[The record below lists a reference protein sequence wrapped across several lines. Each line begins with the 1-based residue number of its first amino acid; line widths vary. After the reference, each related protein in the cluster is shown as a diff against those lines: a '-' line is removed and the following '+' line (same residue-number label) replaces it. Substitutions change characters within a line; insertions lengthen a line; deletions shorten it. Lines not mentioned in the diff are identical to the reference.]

1 MNAICTPIILHSFN
15 IWLYKLMNVDITMLD
30 QNIKWKIVR
39 CSSFW
44 VLLSKLREESGSM
57 RRNKKPSIPIR
68 LGLRAN
74 INQFSILVLVNAFV
88 GAMIGLEQT
97 VVPLI
102 GKDEFGIESNA
113 LIVSFIASFGA
124 IKAILNL
131 FAGSMS
137 DRWGRKRMLVLGWLF
152 GIPVPFILL
161 FAPSWNWIIF
171 ANVLLGINQGLAW
184 SMTVNMKIDLVGKER
199 RGLALGLNEFA
210 GYVSVAL
217 VGFAT
222 GYLAATYGLKPY
234 PFYLG
239 IAFALLGL
247 LISFFV
253 VKDTRKFTL
262 LEIKK
267 QEEEEEEEEEEVKK
281 NIQDVTTETTTT
293 IKTKPNL
300 SSPPSTNDDIAN
312 LSFLQVFSITSW
324 KNRSLLSV
332 SQAGLVNNLVFGV
345 TWGLFTIYFASMGFS
360 VSDIAFLKALHPGI
374 WGALQLVTGTTS
386 DKVGRKILIYP
397 GMIVQGAGVW
407 IVLLSESSFMGIIVG
422 MSFLGVGTALVY
434 PTLLAAISDIAHPKW
449 RATLLGVYRFWR
461 DLGFVFGAIGIGFI
475 ADVSSI

>member
-1 MNAICTPIILHSFN
+1 
-15 IWLYKLMNVDITMLD
+15 
-30 QNIKWKIVR
+30 
-39 CSSFW
+39 
-44 VLLSKLREESGSM
+44 M
-57 RRNKKPSIPIR
+57 RRNKKTSIPIK

-161 FAPSWNWIIF
+161 FAPDWNWIIF

-210 GYVSVAL
+210 GYVSVAV
-217 VGFAT
+217 VGFVT
-222 GYLAATYGLKPY
+222 GYIAAIYGLKPY
-234 PFYLG
+234 PFFLG
-239 IAFALLGL
+239 IVFALLGFIISW
-247 LISFFV
+247 LI
-253 VKDTRKFTL
+253 VKDTRNFTL
-262 LEIKK
+262 LEIKEN
-267 QEEEEEEEEEEVKK
+267 QEEFAKTSDNQLDSHKK
-281 NIQDVTTETTTT
+281 ATANERFG
-293 IKTKPNL
+293 NL
-300 SSPPSTNDDIAN
+300 TFI
-312 LSFLQVFSITSW
+312 QVFIETSW

-332 SQAGLVNNLVFGV
+332 SQAGLINNLIFGV
-345 TWGLFTIYFASMGFS
+345 SWGLFTLYFASLNIS
-360 VSDIAFLKALHPGI
+360 ISDIGFLKALHPGV
-374 WGALQLVTGTTS
+374 WGVLQLITGSLS

-397 GMIVQGAGVW
+397 GMIVQGIGIW
-407 IVLLSESSFMGIIVG
+407 IVLLSVNSFIGNIVG
-422 MSFLGVGTALVY
+422 MSFLGIGTALVY
-434 PTLLAAISDIAHPKW
+434 PTLLAAISDTAHPKW
-449 RATLLGVYRFWR
+449 RATSLGVYRFWR
-461 DLGFVFGAIGIGFI
+461 DLGFVFGAIGVGFI
-475 ADVSSI
+475 ADLSTNSIAIQLVAWIAVASGIFVLLVMKETRKA

>member
-1 MNAICTPIILHSFN
+1 MNNADANNTKNNASPIS
-15 IWLYKLMNVDITMLD
+15 
-30 QNIKWKIVR
+30 
-39 CSSFW
+39 
-44 VLLSKLREESGSM
+44 
-57 RRNKKPSIPIR
+57 
-68 LGLRAN
+68 LGLRQN

-124 IKAILNL
+124 VKAVLNL

-152 GIPVPFILL
+152 GLPVPFILL
-161 FAPSWNWIIF
+161 FAPDWNWIIF

-184 SMTVNMKIDLVGKER
+184 SMTVNMKIDLVGKKR

-217 VGFAT
+217 VGLVT

-247 LISFFV
+247 LISSFV

-262 LEIKK
+262 LEIKEQE
-267 QEEEEEEEEEEVKK
+267 QEEGTKDEAKSK
-281 NIQDVTTETTTT
+281 QYTTSSSETT
-293 IKTKPNL
+293 
-300 SSPPSTNDDIAN
+300 
-312 LSFLQVFSITSW
+312 SFLQVFSITSW
-324 KNRSLLSV
+324 KNHSLLSA

-345 TWGLFTIYFASMGFS
+345 TWGLFTIYFASMDFS
-360 VSDIAFLKALHPGI
+360 VNDIAFLKAIHPGI
-374 WGALQLVTGTTS
+374 WGVLQLATGTLS
-386 DKVGRKILIYP
+386 DRVGRKILIYP
-397 GMIVQGAGVW
+397 GMIIQGIGVW
-407 IVLLSESSFMGIIVG
+407 IVLLSTNSFIGIIIG
-422 MSFLGVGTALVY
+422 MSLLGIGTALVY

-449 RATLLGVYRFWR
+449 RATSLGVYRFWR

-475 ADVSSI
+475 ADLSSSSIAIQLVAWIAIASGIFVLLVMKETRK

>member
-1 MNAICTPIILHSFN
+1 LEE
-15 IWLYKLMNVDITMLD
+15 DIHKD
-30 QNIKWKIVR
+30 NKWT
-39 CSSFW
+39 
-44 VLLSKLREESGSM
+44 
-57 RRNKKPSIPIR
+57 SIPIR

-102 GKDEFGIESNA
+102 GRNEFGIESNA

-124 IKAILNL
+124 VKAVLNL
-131 FAGSMS
+131 FAGNMS

-152 GIPVPFILL
+152 GLPVPFILL
-161 FAPSWNWIIF
+161 FAPDWNWIIF

-184 SMTVNMKIDLVGKER
+184 SMTVNMKIDLVGRKR

-217 VGFAT
+217 VGFVT
-222 GYLAATYGLKPY
+222 GYLAATFGLKPY
-234 PFYLG
+234 PFYIG

-262 LEIKK
+262 LEIKEQE
-267 QEEEEEEEEEEVKK
+267 QEEEKK
-281 NIQDVTTETTTT
+281 NNQDAT
-293 IKTKPNL
+293 IKTTITAKSNL
-300 SSPPSTNDDIAN
+300 SSSTNDDVAN
-312 LSFLQVFSITSW
+312 PSFMQVFLITSW

-345 TWGLFTIYFASMGFS
+345 TWGLFTIYFASIGFG

-374 WGALQLVTGTTS
+374 WGALQLVTGTLS

-397 GMIVQGAGVW
+397 GMIVQGIGVW
-407 IVLLSESSFMGIIVG
+407 IVLLSANSFIGIIVG
-422 MSFLGVGTALVY
+422 MSFLGIGTALVY
-434 PTLLAAISDIAHPKW
+434 PTLLAAISDVASPKW
-449 RATLLGVYRFWR
+449 RATSLGVYRFWR
-461 DLGFVFGAIGIGFI
+461 DLGFVFGAIGVGFI
-475 ADVSSI
+475 ADLSSNSIAIQLVAWIAIASGIFVLLIMKETRMQSRDS

>member
-1 MNAICTPIILHSFN
+1 MQGNSTNENGNNNNSKKDTPQT
-15 IWLYKLMNVDITMLD
+15 V
-30 QNIKWKIVR
+30 
-39 CSSFW
+39 
-44 VLLSKLREESGSM
+44 
-57 RRNKKPSIPIR
+57 R
-68 LGLRAN
+68 LGLRPN
-74 INQFSILVLVNAFV
+74 INQFLILVLVNAFV
-88 GAMIGLEQT
+88 GAMVGLEQT

-102 GKDEFGIESNA
+102 GRNEFGLESNA

-124 IKAILNL
+124 VKAVLNL

-137 DRWGRKRMLVLGWLF
+137 DKWGRKSMLVLGWLF
-152 GIPVPFILL
+152 GLPVPFILL
-161 FAPSWNWIIF
+161 FAPDWNWIIF

-184 SMTVNMKIDLVGKER
+184 SMTVNMKIDLVGKKR

-239 IAFALLGL
+239 IGFALLGL

-262 LEIKK
+262 LEIKE
-267 QEEEEEEEEEEVKK
+267 QEEGKDGIKENE
-281 NIQDVTTETTTT
+281 QHALAETAS
-293 IKTKPNL
+293 L
-300 SSPPSTNDDIAN
+300 
-312 LSFLQVFSITSW
+312 LQVFSITSW
-324 KNRSLLSV
+324 KNRSLLSA

-345 TWGLFTIYFASMGFS
+345 TWGLFTIYFASMDFS
-360 VSDIAFLKALHPGI
+360 VNDIAFLKAIHPGV
-374 WGALQLVTGTTS
+374 WGVLQLVTGTMS
-386 DKVGRKILIYP
+386 DRVGRKILIYP
-397 GMIVQGAGVW
+397 GMIIQGIGVW
-407 IVLLSESSFMGIIVG
+407 IVLLSANSFIGIIIG
-422 MSFLGVGTALVY
+422 MSLLGIGTALVY

-449 RATLLGVYRFWR
+449 RATSLGVYRFWR

-475 ADVSSI
+475 ADLSSSSIAIQIVGWIAIASGIFVLLVMKETRRV